1 MSDNQDLKSKI
12 LLMRQKNFSEVVNQ
26 TNEKNDNEKPENAE
40 HDHNVTNTE
49 TDLNKDKDIQN
60 KVQGNIQ
67 NEISPD
73 IFELKEN
80 LNKRVVI
87 FWTGDNVISE
97 RINNSSLKSIQNFF
111 KNPLAIWD
119 NFYANDYCPSR
130 LFLGPLKGRSLN
142 NSIVGHFL
150 NGTGLKETDKFLLN
164 YLYNPKQKVPYLP
177 KELKPIFSDPFKKL
191 NEKELQRALNISKKS
206 IRFIFENP
214 LDEILL
220 EWKPFL
226 MSSLNDIKLF
236 HLESKKEV
244 EGFLERRYSPLF
256 VKGLTKKR

>member
-1 MSDNQDLKSKI
+1 
-12 LLMRQKNFSEVVNQ
+12 
-26 TNEKNDNEKPENAE
+26 
-40 HDHNVTNTE
+40 
-49 TDLNKDKDIQN
+49 
-60 KVQGNIQ
+60 
-67 NEISPD
+67 
-73 IFELKEN
+73 
-80 LNKRVVI
+80 
-87 FWTGDNVISE
+87 
-97 RINNSSLKSIQNFF
+97 
-111 KNPLAIWD
+111 
-119 NFYANDYCPSR
+119 CPSR

-142 NSIVGHFL
+142 KSIVGHFL

-164 YLYNPKQKVPYLP
+164 YLFNPKQKVPYLP